1 MTFATADAF
10 ARCMTFLRKRLQ
22 RRFDLAGA
30 FDVIIHPAA
39 RSQVFDDGQRQGGR
53 IDGIDNGQVG
63 IAQVQHNCFGARN
76 LGVVQHEQRVQ
87 HVRRVGLDHQTDRAV
102 GEGDETARRVD
113 AEHLDEGLQDFGLK
127 VRGLVFI

>member
-39 RSQVFDDGQRQGGR
+39 RSQVFDDGSGGSMSAEWDSITR
-53 IDGIDNGQVG
+53 P
-63 IAQVQHNCFGARN
+63 
-76 LGVVQHEQRVQ
+76 
-87 HVRRVGLDHQTDRAV
+87 
-102 GEGDETARRVD
+102 TAPLES
-113 AEHLDEGLQDFGLK
+113 ATKLPGG
-127 VRGLVFI
+127 